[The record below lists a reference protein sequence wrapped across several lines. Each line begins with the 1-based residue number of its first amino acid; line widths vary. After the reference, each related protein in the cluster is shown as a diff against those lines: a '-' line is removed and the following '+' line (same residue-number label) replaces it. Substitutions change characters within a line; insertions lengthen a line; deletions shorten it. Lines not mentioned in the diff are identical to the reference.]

1 MNHPSYGFQRSDRLQ
16 AGRPFV
22 SDRHTNHSHAAHEY
36 EGRSE
41 FRRPGEA
48 RSAAA
53 RISHLLVHARTMILA
68 SPHSTPPDATARV
81 PKRGL
86 PSRVTTAFAPNA
98 RPLDVVT

>member
-48 RSAAA
+48 R
-53 RISHLLVHARTMILA
+53 H
-68 SPHSTPPDATARV
+68 TAGWIGV
-81 PKRGL
+81 VYGVYRGCIGG
-86 PSRVTTAFAPNA
+86 VQG
-98 RPLDVVT
+98 VCGGCIGGV